1 MLKIRLFSLHSQ
13 RGGFT
18 DYALIM
24 ATFALLMFTALNFI
38 THETGN
44 NLTRTQ
50 IGFTNST
57 AS

>member
-1 MLKIRLFSLHSQ
+1 VLKTRFFSLNSQ

-24 ATFALLMFTALNFI
+24 TTFALLMFTALNFI
-38 THETGN
+38 THETGA

-50 IGFTNST
+50 IGFTNRTTS
-57 AS
+57 

>member
-1 MLKIRLFSLHSQ
+1 VLKTRLFSLHGQ
-13 RGGFT
+13 RGCVT
-18 DYALIM
+18 EYALIM
-24 ATFALLMFTALNFI
+24 TTFALLMFTALNFI
-38 THETGN
+38 THESGA